1 MVGFYLFA
9 FLVPNDSS
17 WPINEETALTMRHDK
32 VRCFSCG
39 WLLCEEPETPAACLG
54 NRPPAWKPGSR
65 PGIAK
70 GRIKAHLSEP
80 HLLWQGSLAVLRGNQ
95 GSIIYQSPLK
105 GQTRVWI
112 RGSGRHN
119 LFTHP
124 RILRELR
131 AKSPVHRAVAMGM
144 GRMSGDK

>member
-1 MVGFYLFA
+1 M
-9 FLVPNDSS
+9 
-17 WPINEETALTMRHDK
+17 
-32 VRCFSCG
+32 
-39 WLLCEEPETPAACLG
+39 
-54 NRPPAWKPGSR
+54 
-65 PGIAK
+65 
-70 GRIKAHLSEP
+70 SEP